1 MTDTLANDPSMEE
14 ATDPIGA
21 TGPSGFPTGPTGPI
35 GNAGVVGVGVPG
47 TGITISNGGY
57 ITWNGGSWT
66 IGGSGAA
73 GGGVTVINQ
82 SGWNNG
88 TIYTF
93 PTGQLDLPLPEEKKK
108 DSSDGCS
115 CKKCKEFYPM
125 AVSNQP
131 DGSMVCYGC
140 RMVWI

>member
-1 MTDTLANDPSMEE
+1 MTDINDPTP
-14 ATDPIGA
+14 TDGYGNWIQGTLPIAAPIGA
-21 TGPSGFPTGPTGPI
+21 TGPI
-35 GNAGVVGVGVPG
+35 GNAGVAGVTG
-47 TGITISNGGY
+47 TGITISNGY
-57 ITWNGGSWT
+57 ISWNNGSWT

-73 GGGVTVINQ
+73 GGGVTVIN
-82 SGWNNG
+82 STGWTNG